1 MSRSFFLLV
10 PPSLLMVSL
19 VSLSVLADPMKTDWG
34 RVSMEGSITD
44 TACAIDPGSLEQTID
59 MAILPISQLV
69 ENGVGNEHPFEIR
82 LLDCRLANADP
93 EKSNRQHFA
102 VSFDG
107 AADGNNFAVY
117 GDAEGIAMQIVD
129 DKGNTTTPGVPSP
142 EINIIP
148 TDMKLNYA
156 LRLVGNGKVLRA
168 GAYYSSVHFKLDYY

>member
-1 MSRSFFLLV
+1 M
-10 PPSLLMVSL
+10 
-19 VSLSVLADPMKTDWG
+19 
-34 RVSMEGSITD
+34 
-44 TACAIDPGSLEQTID
+44 
-59 MAILPISQLV
+59 
-69 ENGVGNEHPFEIR
+69 
-82 LLDCRLANADP
+82 ANADP

-168 GAYYSSVHFKLDYY
+168 GAYYSSVRFKLDYY